1 MVAVLLRGGQRTGE
15 VHDCSR
21 VYLQRPSICSQEH
34 GHFISTSKSELLLN
48 FVTALHKNIMTV
60 ELKKEMDDDTWQAE
74 DIPTSFYET
83 LSYLIAGDSWNSTVP
98 SQHRPP

>member
-1 MVAVLLRGGQRTGE
+1 MKYTIPAECTYR
-15 VHDCSR
+15 DR
-21 VYLQRPSICSQEH
+21 VYVLKSKLN